1 MTETTITKENFMY
14 QMPPDELLYE
24 WFREAQTSETKKF
37 TVEMYDD
44 GGYATNAYDV
54 ILRVVEWCNSHKEL
68 TVTEP
73 TKPIPT
79 EQSIARTQRGTTITK
94 EELDR
99 LWNALEYTRAT
110 ISPSGNFK
118 SKENPGWVEIHGG
131 RAHQSE
137 QFLIQAIDFIN
148 EKRRE
153 LK

>member
-37 TVEMYDD
+37 TVKMYDD
-44 GGYATNAYDV
+44 GGYATSAYDV

-79 EQSIARTQRGTTITK
+79 EQSIARTQRETTITK
-94 EELDR
+94 ENLDR

-110 ISPSGNFK
+110 ISGGKDVMGKLDCFA
-118 SKENPGWVEIHGG
+118 IHKG
-131 RAHQSE
+131 RAHQSKSY
-137 QFLIQAIDFIN
+137 LNQAIELIN
-148 EKRRE
+148 EMRRN